1 MKFGCKTI
9 GFFSLFLFF
18 TPLANASGITPKIRK
33 SISNIVKQPLAVA
46 KTYGSIGVKALVT
59 IWSGKIACEHVCKI
73 FDFLKRNGIKFEIR
87 SYKEPFE
94 SSLIT
99 TGLAMLIFECGNSLV
114 DDINNLK

>member
-18 TPLANASGITPKIRK
+18 AHPVNASGITPKIHK
-33 SISNIVKQPLAVA
+33 AISSIAKQPLAVA

-59 IWSGKIACEHVCKI
+59 IWSGKIACKHVCKI
-73 FDFLKRNGIKFEIR
+73 IDSLKRNGIKFEIR
-87 SYKEPFE
+87 PYKEPFE

-99 TGLAMLIFECGNSLV
+99 IGLAMFIFECGSSLL
-114 DDINNLK
+114 DDINNLQ